1 VTMDRRRS
9 KRPAVGVVMGK
20 SNGTRVATFATLI
33 ALSACCARDLAGQI
47 LPTTRPA
54 QPRSTQS
61 AKSEAISDL
70 IEKLGDSDPGVREQA
85 GRALWAK
92 GHDAEPALREAAN
105 SPYPEVARRASA
117 ILRDFTYGL
126 YPDTPPAIFD
136 LLNQYRKGD
145 PQQKRMAVWAMGS
158 NGFPGVRVLLKL
170 REEEHD
176 PNFRQM
182 ISQALLSKEHD
193 AIVTMLAD
201 GEVSGIEKIL
211 EHAAADS
218 PGAAQDYVALLL
230 LNGELP
236 AKMTALKAQPLT
248 PATASL
254 QALMARAAGDL
265 TTAREAAEKSNDSQ
279 LLESVL
285 VDQDDWT
292 ALAARLSADGQGL
305 RPPERLGFLCAYY
318 RLAGDADASAK
329 AAADLVE
336 QARRI
341 ASDYPLCARNLFLNG
356 KPGQGVSVLL
366 DHHDYLRAAD
376 YLAPRLR
383 IREALE
389 LPALAAKN
397 QPAAAIQVKARTVGT
412 LEFAGKTD
420 QAQSLMVEVA
430 RENRLRNDFPTWTW
444 LVEGAA
450 SLGMQAVA
458 DDYAASALAK
468 GNNQTLF
475 PSLFEKLRL
484 GDGSAATLWWLCL
497 RHGHNLPPPADSLSR
512 LRAIFSQTLRPE
524 QWSELDEAARQSSA
538 DLQEGSREYW
548 EQVVA
553 QTFTDAGQEKLA
565 RQWVH
570 RLARSS
576 NPIALIHAGDFEA
589 AKSEWAAA
597 AGDYDK
603 AWKQDR
609 TQAAALFLHGW
620 VLVQSGHQTEGQA
633 QMELAHRLPL
643 GNAAARYAM
652 VEALSRHNLN
662 QDVRRELDLI
672 LRITSPQSA
681 YRNEAMRLTAADLAA
696 KGDHLRAAA
705 LLERAFLQNLTQDIF
720 WTDQWGNVVMPA
732 LVHRMRAVG
741 LIETG
746 QIEAGIKEAGIGLE
760 QSPSDADA
768 LIEVVSAL
776 DKSGHKSQADAL
788 YERQTSVYRKFIT
801 DYPNSGPGHNQ
812 LAWSQVMCHREP
824 EDALKNA
831 KRAVELE
838 PSSTASLDTLAEVYF
853 AQGNVANAAA
863 QMKRCIELEPQVK
876 RHRKQLA
883 RFETAVLPT
892 TQP

>member
-1 VTMDRRRS
+1 
-9 KRPAVGVVMGK
+9 MGK
-20 SNGTRVATFATLI
+20 STVTRVAAFATLI
-33 ALSACCARDLAGQI
+33 ALSACCASDLAGQI
-47 LPTTRPA
+47 LPGTRATEP
-54 QPRSTQS
+54 PSTQPE
-61 AKSEAISDL
+61 KSEAISDL

-85 GRALWAK
+85 GRALWAR
-92 GHDAEPALREAAN
+92 GHEAEPALREAAK

-126 YPDTPPAIFD
+126 YPDTPPAIFN

-145 PQQKRMAVWAMGS
+145 PQQKRMAVWAMGN

-176 PNFRQM
+176 PGSQQM

-201 GEVSGIEKIL
+201 GDVTGIEKIL

-236 AKMTALKAQPLT
+236 AKLAALKAQPLT
-248 PATASL
+248 PAAASL
-254 QALMARAAGDL
+254 LASMARAAGDL
-265 TTAREAAEKSNDSQ
+265 TTARDSAERSGDAE
-279 LLESVL
+279 LLESIL
-285 VDQDDWT
+285 VDQGDWT
-292 ALAARLSADGQGL
+292 ALAARLSADSQGL
-305 RPPERLGFLCAYY
+305 HPPERLGFLCAYY
-318 RLAGDADASAK
+318 RLAGDASAFDK
-329 AAADLVE
+329 AAGDLVE
-336 QARRI
+336 QARQTP
-341 ASDYPLCARNLFLNG
+341 SDYPSCAENLFLNG
-356 KPGQGVSVLL
+356 KPDQGVSVLL

-376 YLAPRLR
+376 YLAPRMR

-389 LPALAAKN
+389 LPALAGKN
-397 QPAAAIQVKARTVGT
+397 QPAAAIQVKARTLGA
-412 LEFAGKTD
+412 LEFAGRTD
-420 QAQSLMVEVA
+420 EARTLMVQVA

-450 SLGMQAVA
+450 SLGMPDVA

-468 GNNQTLF
+468 GNNQTQF

-484 GDGSAATLWWLCL
+484 GDGSSAALWWLCL
-497 RHGHNLPPPADSLSR
+497 QHGHNSPPAADSLNR
-512 LRAIFSQTLRPE
+512 IRGIFSQTLTAE
-524 QWSELDEAARQSSA
+524 QWSQVDESARQYNA
-538 DLQEGSREYW
+538 DLREGSREYW
-548 EQVVA
+548 EFAVA
-553 QTFTDAGQEKLA
+553 QTLTDAGQEELA

-589 AKSEWAAA
+589 AKNDWAAA

-620 VLVQSGHQTEGQA
+620 VLVQTGHQTEGQA

-652 VEALSRHNLN
+652 VEALSRHNLAR
-662 QDVRRELDLI
+662 DVQRELELI
-672 LRITSPQSA
+672 LKVTPPQPG
-681 YRNEAMRLTAADLAA
+681 YRHEAMRLIAEELAN
-696 KGDHLRAAA
+696 KGDHLRAAG
-705 LLERAFLQNLTQDIF
+705 LLERACLLNLTDNTSF
-720 WTDQWGNVVMPA
+720 SDPWGNVVMPA

-746 QIEAGIKEAGIGLE
+746 QIEAGIKEVGIGLE

-768 LIEVVSAL
+768 LIDVVNAL
-776 DKSGHKSQADAL
+776 DKSGHKTQADGL
-788 YERQTSVYRKFIT
+788 YERQTSVYRKFIA
-801 DYPNSGPGHNQ
+801 DHPNSGPGHNQ
-812 LAWSQVMCHREP
+812 LAWSQVMCHRELD
-824 EDALKNA
+824 DALKNA

-838 PSSTASLDTLAEVYF
+838 PYSTPSLDTLAEVYF
-853 AQGNVANAAA
+853 ARGDVANAAA

-883 RFETAVLPT
+883 RFEAGLHPT
-892 TQP
+892 THP